1 MSTAVEYDEFD
12 AILQHI
18 CQSLFYYVRQCV
30 ALMYSA
36 DSSTQWSITNI
47 MFGVCLRIDPTTFRY
62 YPYEDNSL
70 VNFHAAVQKLNVAV
84 AVRVSN
90 AAVQAALNRK

>member
-1 MSTAVEYDEFD
+1 
-12 AILQHI
+12 
-18 CQSLFYYVRQCV
+18 
-30 ALMYSA
+30 
-36 DSSTQWSITNI
+36 
-47 MFGVCLRIDPTTFRY
+47 MFGVCLRIEPTTFRY